1 MRRSLIYALVG
12 TLLLPAVSARAK
24 LRDRYH
30 CEATHATTAG
40 WDRSK
45 SQFVTKASTHSPGLR
60 LMLTDVEGETPTL
73 VGNAGTQKLQLVSRS
88 DAQVQMV
95 EVTPSGTVVTWA
107 LFDSDRE
114 MNLKSAVL
122 INTKTYEMFGP
133 ATFTTVYRCEPTDP
147 LRR

>member
-1 MRRSLIYALVG
+1 MAILAALLAVL
-12 TLLLPAVSARAK
+12 TLASRTWAG
-24 LRDRYH
+24 LRDRYQY
-30 CEATHATTAG
+30 EATHATMAG

-45 SQFVTKASTHSPGLR
+45 SEFVTKASTHSPGLR
-60 LMLTDVEGETPTL
+60 LMLTDVEGKTPTL

-88 DAQVQMV
+88 DTQLQMV

-114 MNLKSAVL
+114 MNLKDAVL